1 MRYHEAIRRIGT
13 ALPPSVRG
21 MLVNHR
27 IPSMKLLGV
36 LLLPP
41 GWNASP
47 SQDTHHEVTRSIRTD
62 PLDWML
68 VHHRIPSM
76 KQLLILVPHPHP
88 PPPPLDGM
96 LVHHLVAPRSVSP
109 VPIYTHW
116 VKRDNVKQCILS
128 KKKHSNEKT
137 NLKPQFADPLVSI
150 ENPMTIRHAKHII
163 TPLHNHLWLC
173 SVKSFIYIALCC
185 V

>member
-1 MRYHEAIRRIGT
+1 MGTSDSHGWSLTQMRYHEAIRRIGT

-88 PPPPLDGM
+88 PPPPGWNASPSLGSPQECVASTHLYTLGEERQCQAM
-96 LVHHLVAPRSVSP
+96 YLV
-109 VPIYTHW
+109 
-116 VKRDNVKQCILS
+116 
-128 KKKHSNEKT
+128 
-137 NLKPQFADPLVSI
+137 
-150 ENPMTIRHAKHII
+150 
-163 TPLHNHLWLC
+163 
-173 SVKSFIYIALCC
+173 
-185 V
+185 